1 MKITKQIISS
11 ILFLFLFQITNAQDA
26 FQPGW
31 YIIQSGASY
40 CVLQAG
46 GADFS
51 YDEDFNVISPDVT
64 TLPMAAS
71 EAVLVFTFSKDKY
84 YCFDPNG
91 RMVVFQGASSLTK
104 APVSPTGV
112 VFLNEDITLPGGEDI
127 LSSGAYYWCASEDD
141 ESFVLQLAGN
151 KTYKIKKG
159 KTAEGYDKVEYHT
172 GLMKRLAKTES
183 YRAVEE

>member
-112 VFLNEDITLPGGEDI
+112 VFLNEDITLPVGTYTYSAQSTF
-127 LSSGAYYWCASEDD
+127 SSWGPNSVTVTNNGCVK
-141 ESFVLQLAGN
+141 VLLQ
-151 KTYKIKKG
+151 
-159 KTAEGYDKVEYHT
+159 
-172 GLMKRLAKTES
+172 
-183 YRAVEE
+183 